1 MGEVSRASREG
12 IMTQI
17 FNQYETLERRRKL
30 RDGAPEA
37 ESRLWQQLKGKRV
50 GDYKFRRQFG
60 VGFYILDF
68 YCPALKLAIEIDG
81 PSHDDDDAQEYDAI
95 RQQAIEALGIR
106 FLRFTNA
113 DIYDRLEGVL
123 VSISSSI
130 EEKGSSLL
138 TTDPDIEN

>member
-1 MGEVSRASREG
+1 
-12 IMTQI
+12 MTQI
-17 FNQYETLERRRKL
+17 FNLNETLEKRRKL
-30 RDGAPEA
+30 RNSAPEA

-50 GDYKFRRQFG
+50 GGYKFRRRFS

-81 PSHDDDDAQEYDAI
+81 PSHDSEDAQEYDAI
-95 RQQAIEALGIR
+95 RQRAIEALGIR

-123 VSISSSI
+123 VCISRVL
-130 EEKGSSLL
+130 EEKTSP
-138 TTDPDIEN
+138 TPPDEKDN